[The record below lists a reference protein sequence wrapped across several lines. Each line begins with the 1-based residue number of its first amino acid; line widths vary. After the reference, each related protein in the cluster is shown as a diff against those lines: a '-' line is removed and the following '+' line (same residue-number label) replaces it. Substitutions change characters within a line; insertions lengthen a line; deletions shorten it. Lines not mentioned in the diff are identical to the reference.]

1 MCRAFV
7 QRNWPRQFAYWNHSS
22 RRLLLRKKSLLDQT
36 FTNDHNVNTIVDFV
50 ENVAPTWGYTYPECY
65 ELVLHEARNFA
76 WMDGWA
82 HVLVMI
88 GDEIPHEKHDNPKNI
103 DWREELNKLKE
114 MGITIH
120 GVQAL

>member
-1 MCRAFV
+1 M
-7 QRNWPRQFAYWNHSS
+7 
-22 RRLLLRKKSLLDQT
+22 RKKSLLDQT